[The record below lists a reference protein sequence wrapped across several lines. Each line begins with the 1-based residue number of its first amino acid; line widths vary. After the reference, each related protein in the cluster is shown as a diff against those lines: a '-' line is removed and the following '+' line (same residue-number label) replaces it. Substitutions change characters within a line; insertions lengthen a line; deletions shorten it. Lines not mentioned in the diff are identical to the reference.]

1 MTDNARELRSFVVKH
16 TRPASPPLVS
26 DIRLHLVAELDPLWE
41 ATKVELGDLL
51 RPPPFW
57 ALAWSGGQALARY
70 VLDHPEM
77 VRAKRVLDFAAG
89 SGIAAIA
96 AARAG
101 AVRVTAADTD
111 ELATIAISL
120 NAELNNVEIAI
131 SCDELIDSDEG
142 WDVVLAGDI
151 CYERPFAEKAV
162 GWMRRL
168 AGRGAV
174 VLLGDPGRDYLPQDG
189 LSACANYDV
198 AVPKALESRL
208 GRQATVWRVEG
219 DAAS

>member
-1 MTDNARELRSFVVKH
+1 MTDNARELRTFVVKH
-16 TRPASPPLVS
+16 TRRDSPLLVP
-26 DIRLHLVAELDPLWE
+26 DIRLHLVEELEPLWD
-41 ATKVELGDLL
+41 ATRIEFDNLL

-70 VLDHPEM
+70 VLDHPEL

-96 AARAG
+96 AAQAG
-101 AVRVTAADTD
+101 AARVTAADTD
-111 ELATIAISL
+111 EFAAIAIAL
-120 NAELNNVEIAI
+120 NAELNDVNIAV
-131 SCDELIDSDEG
+131 SCDDLIGSDDG
-142 WDVVLAGDI
+142 WDVILAGDI

-168 AGRGAV
+168 AARGAV
-174 VLLGDPGRDYLPQDG
+174 VLLGDPGRDYLPLRG

-198 AVPKALESRL
+198 AVSPALESRL
-208 GRQATVWRVEG
+208 GRKATVWRVAQ
-219 DAAS
+219 DAVS

>member
-1 MTDNARELRSFVVKH
+1 VTDKARELRSFIVEH
-16 TRPASPPLVS
+16 TRPDSPPLVP

-41 ATKVELGDLL
+41 ATKIELDNLL

-77 VRAKRVLDFAAG
+77 VQARRVLDFAAG

-96 AARAG
+96 AAQAG
-101 AVRVTAADTD
+101 AARVTAADTD
-111 ELATIAISL
+111 EFAAVAISL
-120 NAELNNVEIAI
+120 NAELNDVTIAV
-131 SCDELIDSDEG
+131 SCDDLIDSDDG
-142 WDVVLAGDI
+142 WDVILAGDI
-151 CYERPFAEKAV
+151 CYERPFAEKAI
-162 GWMRRL
+162 GWMRGL

-174 VLLGDPGRDYLPQDG
+174 VLLGDPGRDYLPLRG

-198 AVPKALESRL
+198 AVPRALESRL
-208 GRQATVWRVEG
+208 GRKATVWRVEH
-219 DAAS
+219 DATS